1 MIFEIPL
8 AASYSLTLR
17 QTRNSYYPPLVAQV
31 EIWSVV
37 KVKVAVEGL
46 RDLLLSNGGQQQ
58 QFSLA
63 RHPRKL
69 ST

>member
-1 MIFEIPL
+1 MI
-8 AASYSLTLR
+8 LR
-17 QTRNSYYPPLVAQV
+17 FHWLVRIVSPYDKHATATIPPLVAQV

-37 KVKVAVEGL
+37 KVKVGVEGL